1 MLRYDGQG
9 QEECNNQPT
18 LNSGTGDIPNNFYM
32 PNWCSN
38 FLVVSGGTPENLSLI
53 AEKFSDPLNDRVF
66 ESLIGRNPNFDEKD
80 WYNHNCATYGTKWDI
95 NGDKHI
101 LNPIDDA
108 GGFSVFFD
116 TAWSPATPFA
126 LELSRMYGVDV
137 RLEYEECG
145 CDFAGWMTASNGELG
160 EDVQMDYHEGK
171 YATDSDAYME
181 CEAEHLIE
189 WAINDGLTEGEF
201 VDKHLHFMGERD
213 RENILQDFRDLQK
226 TNP

>member
-1 MLRYDGQG
+1 
-9 QEECNNQPT
+9 
-18 LNSGTGDIPNNFYM
+18 M

-38 FLVVSGGTPENLSLI
+38 FLVVSGGTQENLRLI
-53 AEKFSDPLNDRVF
+53 AEKFSDPSNGGVF

-95 NGDKHI
+95 YGDKHV
-101 LNPIDDA
+101 LNQTDDL
-108 GGFSVFFD
+108 GGFSVSFD
-116 TAWSPATPFA
+116 TAWGPATPFA

-145 CDFAGWMTASNGELG
+145 NDFAGWMTASNGELG

-171 YATDSDAYME
+171 YAMDSDAYME

-189 WAINDGLTEGEF
+189 WAINDGLTEAEF
-201 VDKHLHFMGERD
+201 IENHLHFMSEED
-213 RENILQDFRDLQK
+213 RESILQDFRQLKDK
-226 TNP
+226 